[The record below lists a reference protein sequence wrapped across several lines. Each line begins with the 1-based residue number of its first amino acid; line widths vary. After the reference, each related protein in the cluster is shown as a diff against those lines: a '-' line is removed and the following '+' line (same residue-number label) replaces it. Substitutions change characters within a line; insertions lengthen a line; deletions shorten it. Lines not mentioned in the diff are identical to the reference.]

1 MPVGQW
7 NVRLLASTYRRVEND
22 QLTME
27 LYGKVDDG
35 RSITVRYTGFEPYFD
50 LVEPTPAVIEQLRKD
65 PDVRRVEEI
74 SLFYKGKLRPSAKVY
89 VRFPWLVPDFRSRLR
104 RDFDVLAADIPFH
117 HRFAY
122 DYDIGSCIRA
132 YGKESVGE
140 YRTDLIVDMDHTED
154 GKAPRF
160 ENLPPFNPDLRVLSF
175 DIENSIKEGTILTI
189 CYVIREGGELR
200 NGPPITGDE
209 RTIIDEFTR
218 VIQEEDPDVITGY
231 NIDNY
236 DIPTVMERAKLARA
250 GKLAWGRDLSEP
262 RKVGLRGWRITGR
275 LVVDAWWAAKMQLR
289 PKQETLNH
297 VAKLTLGEE
306 KLDVEPSKMDEEW
319 ERDRD
324 KVMRYCLKD
333 AELAL
338 RILEYVGS
346 VRRTMDLA
354 AVSKLPM
361 EDVQTSGNS
370 TLIDSILI
378 READRV
384 PPPYGPVGVP
394 LTGNFDD
401 DEEAIEGGYVH
412 TIEPGLYHWV
422 IVLDFK
428 SMYPSLI
435 INKNICFTTLSDDG
449 PVVSPSGARFLSKD
463 QREGLLPKILKDL
476 MGQRD
481 DIKRRMKQT
490 KDPDEFRY
498 YDGLQNAVK
507 ILMNAVYGVF
517 ASSFYRFTDR
527 NIGSAITSFARET
540 VKTLIARL
548 EEDGINVVYGDS
560 ITADRFVTIL
570 NPEGMVQI
578 KNIEE
583 LFIENR
589 KEVTKRGEK
598 EIVPLQG
605 YRALSM
611 LPSGESTWSEI
622 KEIIKHRTDKKIY
635 RVDQKYGESITTEDH
650 SFLTWQENDLVETK
664 PNDMLEKSMVR
675 VEKIPPVKK
684 VESLDMYE
692 LLKHYSYETIYKGFI
707 KKSELKKDDEHVW
720 FNWTERKNPIKLKR
734 YIITGTPEFEALC
747 RILGAYIAEGS
758 SSTIETTSR
767 NGASIASTDRTWLEQ
782 LCNDYYLLFSGTKA
796 CIIRSSKGTRRLA
809 YNNDCVEATVLY
821 EDHTHKL
828 QMMNQMAAV
837 FFKGLC
843 GQRSD
848 RKKLP
853 DFIFHVDN
861 GYKRILLEEMI
872 KGDGSRITNKNLPY
886 SDEYKKSF
894 FKYETRSLQLACGI
908 SLLLNQL
915 DEKYTMRYRERK
927 NTYIITRT
935 HNHYNKKLWSKIREE
950 KYDGYVYDLSVEGTH
965 AFVDSC
971 GQILLHNTDS
981 LFLQSPFHDLDGTVK
996 FGTEISERFSREIS
1010 QMEFQKVLEP
1020 LFSHGKKKRYVGR
1033 SVWPDNELLIRGYE
1047 TRRTDAFD
1055 LQSEVLM
1062 SVFEKILDEKTEEA
1076 VKIARENVQ
1085 KAMDC
1090 KVPIESLVISRT
1102 CKSFNSYKDP
1112 DSQANVQ
1119 AARKLMAMGYE
1130 FVPGMKVSWIVTD
1143 SRKTPQEVE
1152 PFVSGRRFEHRP
1164 DCRYYAE
1171 RVAQTAARATEVFGW
1186 GEKDLLTGS
1195 QQVTLFDTSF
1205 AGGSDP
1211 GTKKKEPES
1220 KRSSKKP
1227 DLRDFM

>member
-1 MPVGQW
+1 MGQW
-7 NVRLLASTYRRVEND
+7 DVRLLAATYRRVDND
-22 QLTME
+22 QLAME
-27 LYGKVDDG
+27 LYGKVTDG
-35 RSITVRYTGFEPYFD
+35 RSIIVRYTGFEPYFD
-50 LVEPTPAVIEQLRKD
+50 VVEPTPEVIERLRKD
-65 PDVRRVEEI
+65 PDVRRVEDI
-74 SLFYKGKLRPSAKVY
+74 SLFYKGKLRPSAMVF

-117 HRFAY
+117 HRFFY
-122 DYDIGSCIRA
+122 DYDISSCIRVH
-132 YGKESVGE
+132 GKEGVGE
-140 YRTDLIVDMDHTED
+140 YRTDLVVDMDRAD
-154 GKAPRF
+154 NAPRF
-160 ENLPPFNPDLRVLSF
+160 ENLPPFNPDLKVLSF
-175 DIENSIKEGTILTI
+175 DIENSVKDGTILTL
-189 CYVIREGGELR
+189 CYVISEGGKMR
-200 NGPPITGDE
+200 NGTPIFGDE
-209 RTIIDEFTR
+209 RDIIDRFTQ
-218 VIQEEDPDVITGY
+218 VIQDEDPDVITGY

-236 DIPTVMERAKLARA
+236 DIPTIMERAKLVKA

-262 RKVGLRGWRITGR
+262 RKVGLRGWRLNGR

-384 PPPYGPVGVP
+384 PAPYGPVGVP
-394 LTGNFDD
+394 LTGNYDD

-435 INKNICFTTLSDDG
+435 IHKNICFTTLSDDG
-449 PVVSPSGARFLSKD
+449 PIISPSGARFLSKE

-476 MGQRD
+476 MAQRD
-481 DIKRRMKQT
+481 DIKRKMKNT
-490 KDPDEFRY
+490 KDPDEYRY

-540 VKTLIARL
+540 VKTLISRL
-548 EEDGINVVYGDS
+548 EE
-560 ITADRFVTIL
+560 
-570 NPEGMVQI
+570 
-578 KNIEE
+578 
-583 LFIENR
+583 
-589 KEVTKRGEK
+589 
-598 EIVPLQG
+598 QG
-605 YRALSM
+605 
-611 LPSGESTWSEI
+611 
-622 KEIIKHRTDKKIY
+622 
-635 RVDQKYGESITTEDH
+635 
-650 SFLTWQENDLVETK
+650 
-664 PNDMLEKSMVR
+664 
-675 VEKIPPVKK
+675 VK
-684 VESLDMYE
+684 V
-692 LLKHYSYETIYKGFI
+692 I
-707 KKSELKKDDEHVW
+707 
-720 FNWTERKNPIKLKR
+720 
-734 YIITGTPEFEALC
+734 
-747 RILGAYIAEGS
+747 
-758 SSTIETTSR
+758 
-767 NGASIASTDRTWLEQ
+767 
-782 LCNDYYLLFSGTKA
+782 
-796 CIIRSSKGTRRLA
+796 
-809 YNNDCVEATVLY
+809 
-821 EDHTHKL
+821 
-828 QMMNQMAAV
+828 
-837 FFKGLC
+837 
-843 GQRSD
+843 
-848 RKKLP
+848 
-853 DFIFHVDN
+853 
-861 GYKRILLEEMI
+861 
-872 KGDGSRITNKNLPY
+872 Y
-886 SDEYKKSF
+886 SD
-894 FKYETRSLQLACGI
+894 
-908 SLLLNQL
+908 
-915 DEKYTMRYRERK
+915 
-927 NTYIITRT
+927 
-935 HNHYNKKLWSKIREE
+935 
-950 KYDGYVYDLSVEGTH
+950 
-965 AFVDSC
+965 
-971 GQILLHNTDS
+971 TDS
-981 LFLQSPFHDLDGTVK
+981 LFLQSPYNNLDDTVK
-996 FGTEISERFSREIS
+996 FGTEISEKFSREIS

-1062 SVFEKILDEKTEEA
+1062 SVFEKIMDERTEDA

-1085 KAMDC
+1085 KTMEC

-1143 SRKTPQEVE
+1143 SKKTPQEVE
-1152 PFVSGRRFEHRP
+1152 PFVSGRKFEHRP

-1171 RVAQTAARATEVFGW
+1171 RIAQTAARATEVFGW

-1195 QQVTLFDTSF
+1195 QQVTLFDSSF
-1205 AGGSDP
+1205 AGGSDTGP
-1211 GTKKKEPES
+1211 KKKPEV
-1220 KRSSKKP
+1220 KKTKKKP